1 MKQKNKNIKRKNY
14 YNTLQKSARATNR
27 VEGLGKTEF
36 YETDINFTQNYS
48 NHKHTQPLIVT
59 VIRHLKSHNS
69 LKVFKHLVTTSRVL
83 LLPFDTLLTS
93 PYQ

>member
-48 NHKHTQPLIVT
+48 NH
-59 VIRHLKSHNS
+59 
-69 LKVFKHLVTTSRVL
+69 
-83 LLPFDTLLTS
+83 TLS
-93 PYQ
+93 P